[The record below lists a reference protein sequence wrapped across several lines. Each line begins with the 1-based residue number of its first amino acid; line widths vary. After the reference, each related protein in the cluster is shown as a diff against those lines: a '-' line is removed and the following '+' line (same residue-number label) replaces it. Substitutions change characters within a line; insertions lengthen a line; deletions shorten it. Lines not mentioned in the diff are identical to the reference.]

1 MKGFNINNRNKIK
14 NKIMQIKSEFSCY
27 NISNRELNNKNNSKL
42 NIITSFVYFKN
53 SISSLIIIEQK
64 KENSRI

>member
-1 MKGFNINNRNKIK
+1 MKGFNINNCNKIK

-42 NIITSFVYFKN
+42 NIITSFAYFKN
-53 SISSLIIIEQK
+53 SISSLIIIE
-64 KENSRI
+64 

>member
-1 MKGFNINNRNKIK
+1 MKGFNINNCNKIK

-53 SISSLIIIEQK
+53 SIFSLIIIE
-64 KENSRI
+64 

>member
-27 NISNRELNNKNNSKL
+27 YISNRELNNKNNSKL
-42 NIITSFVYFKN
+42 NIITSFAYFKN
-53 SISSLIIIEQK
+53 SISSLIIIE
-64 KENSRI
+64 

>member
-1 MKGFNINNRNKIK
+1 MKGFNLNNRNKIK
-14 NKIMQIKSEFSCY
+14 NKIMEIKSEFSCY

-53 SISSLIIIEQK
+53 SISSLIIIE
-64 KENSRI
+64 

>member
-1 MKGFNINNRNKIK
+1 MKGFNINNCNKIK

-42 NIITSFVYFKN
+42 NIITSFIYFKN

>member
-27 NISNRELNNKNNSKL
+27 NISNRELNNKNNSKP
-42 NIITSFVYFKN
+42 NIITSFIYFKN
-53 SISSLIIIEQK
+53 SISSLIIIE
-64 KENSRI
+64 

>member
-42 NIITSFVYFKN
+42 NIITSFIYFKN